1 MMIVKTED
9 ANYGRDTDSHAVINT
24 NASAYQI
31 YKQQRS
37 QLSTVSTLQNEV
49 TSLKQDIS
57 EIKQLLGQLIQNVS
71 INR

>member
-1 MMIVKTED
+1 MIVKTED
-9 ANYGRDTDSHAVINT
+9 ANYGRDTATNAVINT

-37 QLSTVSTLQNEV
+37 QLTTVHTLQKEV
-49 TSLKQDIS
+49 DSLKTDIG

>member
-1 MMIVKTED
+1 MIVKTED
-9 ANYGRDTDSHAVINT
+9 ANYGRDTATNAVINT

-37 QLSTVSTLQNEV
+37 QLTTVHTLQKEV
-49 TSLKQDIS
+49 NSLKTDID

>member
-1 MMIVKTED
+1 MIVKTED
-9 ANYGRDTDSHAVINT
+9 ANYGRDTATNAVINT
-24 NASAYQI
+24 NASAYQL

-37 QLSTVSTLQNEV
+37 QLTTVHTLQKEV
-49 TSLKQDIS
+49 NSLKTDIG